1 MHRHLLS
8 ICVLAL
14 LALFPNA
21 SAETLQLAEDAP
33 VWKQAGAA
41 LLLYGHIGAG
51 AIGLASGA
59 LAILS
64 PKGRP
69 VHRAAGKVFLV
80 SMAVCYLIAAG
91 VAPFLTQDRL
101 VNTVAALMALNLL
114 TTSWLAAR
122 RPAPSVG
129 WPEWASLCVSL
140 GCAGTAGFAIVAG
153 LSVTESGAE
162 GLRFV
167 LISGALAALGD
178 THVLLTRSITGK
190 ARILR
195 HLWRMCMSLFIAA
208 GSFFFGQA
216 QVLPEAIIDTPLQ
229 LGPALFPLLAIPI
242 WAALVFFRGGRT
254 ARS

>member
-1 MHRHLLS
+1 MRGHLLFIS
-8 ICVLAL
+8 VLAMLAL
-14 LALFPNA
+14 LPSA
-21 SAETLQLAEDAP
+21 SAETLQLDEDAP

-41 LLLYGHIGAG
+41 LLLYGHVGAG

-69 VHRAAGKVFLV
+69 VHRAAGKVFLI
-80 SMAVCYLIAAG
+80 SMAVCYVIAAV

-101 VNTVAALMALNLL
+101 VNTIAALMALNLL
-114 TTSWLAAR
+114 ATGWLAVG
-122 RPAPSVG
+122 RPAAAVG
-129 WPEWASLCVSL
+129 WPVWASLCVSL
-140 GCAGTAGFAIVAG
+140 GCAGAAGYAIAAG
-153 LSVTESGAE
+153 LNVTVSGAD

-167 LISGALAALGD
+167 LVSGALAALGD
-178 THVLLTRSITGK
+178 AHVILSGSITGK

-216 QVLPEAIIDTPLQ
+216 QVLPQAIIDTPLQ
-229 LGPALFPLLAIPI
+229 YGPALLPLVAIPI
-242 WAALVFFRGGRT
+242 WAGLVFFRRRRT
-254 ARS
+254 APA